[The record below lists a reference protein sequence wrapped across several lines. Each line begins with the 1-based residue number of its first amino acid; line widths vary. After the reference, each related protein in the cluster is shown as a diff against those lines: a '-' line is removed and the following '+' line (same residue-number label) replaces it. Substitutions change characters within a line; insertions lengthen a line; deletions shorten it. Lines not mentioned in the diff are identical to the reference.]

1 LSCPR
6 QRTTSL
12 SPRVCRAPLTFW
24 KWASSVTIFRII
36 ANVHLR
42 IIPQV
47 PVGSSDTARSSVPQ

>member
-47 PVGSSDTARSSVPQ
+47 PVG